1 MAIVNFVHR
10 ILDFKRLSP
19 AQKIA
24 ISFMFVILSGAIL
37 LMLPIS
43 NRDGQFFSPI
53 DALFTATSATCVTG
67 LSTITIADQYNWF
80 GHLVIVLLIQVGGLG
95 LMTFMAVLLL
105 ILKNRLSLNEKIVMR
120 EMLNQDKVFD
130 MKKFLLDILR
140 YTLFFEAIGT
150 ILLSF
155 RMVEVY
161 GPVNG
166 VLKAAFLSVSAFC
179 NAGFDTLGPI
189 SLQDY
194 VHDPLVIFTIMF
206 LIILGGVGFAV
217 WFDVRDKL
225 GMLLK
230 RKINFK
236 KFKHSLTLHTKIVLI
251 VTVFLIFGSGLI
263 IMLVEF
269 DNPGTMGGFTIPEK
283 MMSATFESVALRT
296 AGFTSVNYA
305 NLRTGTQLIMMV
317 TMFIGGSPGGT
328 AGGIKTTTF
337 AILVLYM
344 FAMLKGRENTIV
356 MRRNLGRTIVI
367 RSMGIFFINLVT
379 LFTGIFLLCL
389 TEDAPLNALCFEA
402 TSALATVGSSLGI
415 TASLSFLGKVIIISL
430 MYIGRIGISTLI
442 ISLVKPP
449 HSNDAKDKVN
459 YPDGTII
466 VG

>member
-24 ISFMFVILSGAIL
+24 ISFMFVILSGAVL

-67 LSTITIADQYNWF
+67 LSTITIADQFNWF

-105 ILKNRLSLNEKIVMR
+105 ILKNRLSVNEKIVMK

-155 RMVEVY
+155 RMVEIY

-189 SLQDY
+189 SLQGY
-194 VHDPLVIFTIMF
+194 VHDPLMIFTIMF

-217 WFDVRDKL
+217 WFDVRDKV
-225 GMLLK
+225 GMLVR
-230 RKINFK
+230 RKVNFK
-236 KFKHSLTLHTKIVLI
+236 KFRHSLSLHTRVVVI
-251 VTVFLIFGSGLI
+251 VTIFLIFGSGLL
-263 IMLVEF
+263 IMLVEYN
-269 DNPGTMGGFTIPEK
+269 NPTTIGTFTLPEK
-283 MMSATFESVALRT
+283 MMTSTFESVALRT
-296 AGFTSVNYA
+296 AGFTSINYA
-305 NLRTGTQLIMMV
+305 NLKTGTQLIMMV

-344 FAMLKGRENTIV
+344 FSMLKGRENTVV
-356 MRRNLGRTIVI
+356 MKRNLGRTIVI

-389 TEDAPLNALCFEA
+389 TEDSPMNAICFEA

-415 TASLSFLGKVIIISL
+415 TASLSFLGKVIIIAL
-430 MYIGRIGISTLI
+430 MYVGRIGISTLI
-442 ISLVKPP
+442 ISLVKSP